1 MSQEGVRSPSPFPER
16 SGMVVT
22 DQGIMAKLRCAV
34 QIKAL
39 SEGWLQEFLEQLA
52 QRYEM
57 T

>member
-1 MSQEGVRSPSPFPER
+1 MSQEGVHSPSPFPER

-39 SEGWLQEFLEQLA
+39 SEGWDKNF
-52 QRYEM
+52 
-57 T
+57 